1 MFLDPE
7 NLQSVPPPEILYE
20 ATAGRLGID
29 QRFFRALLDRR
40 EETIAAL
47 VEWAKRDRED
57 DPVDLEIEAVELIHA
72 LKAHEGMP
80 LLLDA
85 IRIAPDEIPDEVIE
99 AIHSFGSDAVDPLLE
114 LYAELGEEEGGEVA
128 FLLAS
133 LHVRD
138 PRILKLLLDRLEYD
152 AAEGAF
158 LLGIYGDPQTRPAL
172 ETMASSLDQTDKDLK
187 KEIENAIGLLNQE
200 PAIHDEKPFDLPG
213 RYPEKADP
221 PIDLLPEHARIDF
234 FDHPSAS
241 VRAEAAHTFF
251 NKELDSELSAKLLN
265 LAKADPDS
273 SVRSR
278 AWESLLDA
286 TDRPEVVE
294 AMLSA
299 MRDSS
304 LPVQERASVLV
315 GLSLE
320 ADRNEVRTVIE
331 DLYENREA
339 RAKAL
344 EAMWRSVH
352 PSFRERFVPNLDDQD
367 VEVRRS
373 AIWGVG
379 YYGIRSSLDRLR
391 RFFDDEELRADAL
404 FAYALAI
411 PGETTKGRARNL
423 FNRVEKDA
431 GGLSVH
437 EEALVKAALD
447 ERLTLAGKEPFF
459 VHQD

>member
-1 MFLDPE
+1 
-7 NLQSVPPPEILYE
+7 
-20 ATAGRLGID
+20 
-29 QRFFRALLDRR
+29 
-40 EETIAAL
+40 
-47 VEWAKRDRED
+47 
-57 DPVDLEIEAVELIHA
+57 
-72 LKAHEGMP
+72 MP
-80 LLLDA
+80 FLLDA

-99 AIHSFGSDAVDPLLE
+99 AIHSFGSDAIDPLLE
-114 LYAELGEEEGGEVA
+114 LYEELGEEEGGEVA

-158 LLGIYGDPQTRPAL
+158 LLGVYGDPQTRPAL
-172 ETMASSLDQTDKDLK
+172 ETMAASLDETDKHLK

-200 PAIHDEKPFDLPG
+200 PAIHGEKPFDLPG

-221 PIDLLPEHARIDF
+221 PVDLLPEHARIEF
-234 FDHPSAS
+234 LGHPSAS

-265 LAKADPDS
+265 LAKSDPDTT
-273 SVRSR
+273 VRSR
-278 AWESLLDA
+278 AWEALSDA

-299 MRDSS
+299 MRDLS

-320 ADRNEVRTVIE
+320 ADRNEVRAVIE
-331 DLYENREA
+331 ELYEKREA

-379 YYGIRSSLDRLR
+379 YFGIRSSLDRLR

-411 PGETTKGRARNL
+411 PGDTTRGRVRNL
-423 FNRVEKDA
+423 FNRIEKDA

-437 EEALVKAALD
+437 EEELVKAALD
-447 ERLTLAGKEPFF
+447 ERLALAGKEPFF
-459 VHQD
+459 VAQN